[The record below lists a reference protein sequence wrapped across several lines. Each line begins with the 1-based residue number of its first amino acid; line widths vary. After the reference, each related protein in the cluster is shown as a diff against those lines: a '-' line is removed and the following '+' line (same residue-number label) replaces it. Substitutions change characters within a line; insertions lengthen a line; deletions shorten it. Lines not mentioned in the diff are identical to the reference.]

1 VEIWWA
7 SIPDKRGAELDP
19 LNMAALVTP
28 SSEIDMGATLYPYR
42 YRTYF
47 IGLRPSVALSVHEV
61 ASSLKAGVSTEVPD
75 DPY

>member
-28 SSEIDMGATLYPYR
+28 SSEIDMGATPYPYR

-47 IGLRPSVALSVHEV
+47 IGR
-61 ASSLKAGVSTEVPD
+61 
-75 DPY
+75 